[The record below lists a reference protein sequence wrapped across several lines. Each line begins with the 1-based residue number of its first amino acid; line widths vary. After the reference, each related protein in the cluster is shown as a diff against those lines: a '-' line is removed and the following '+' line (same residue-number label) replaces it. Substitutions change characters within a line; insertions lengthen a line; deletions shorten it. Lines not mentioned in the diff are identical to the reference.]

1 VVGVAGTGIFT
12 QSGGTNTTNALTIAS
27 YAGSNGTYNL
37 NGGTLTTKSLSSG
50 SGTAAFNFGGGT
62 LKAGGTFSTTLPM
75 TLTGTG
81 GDATI
86 DTGSYAVTLSG
97 QLSGPG
103 GLNKLGSNTLTLSAQ
118 NIFDGPAT
126 VVAGTLNV
134 SGRLANNGS
143 DKVSIYADATGATK
157 LMRHVLGTGV
167 PSYVGLGS
175 TVVGGELNTKADIMA
190 GAASG
195 AADVSMAWRTRHDI
209 SGGNSL
215 SSEILSLDG
224 IHTNGSGTDTF
235 LLQMSYDPQIW
246 GSEEMDAIAKRSL
259 HLVTLDGSEWIRAV
273 DGNFGGTA
281 AWQGDMLVSTVA
293 AGNLATELGWYGVD
307 TSTHVAWAVLN
318 HNSYFAV
325 APEPSSIIL
334 LSIGAFSLLAY
345 VWRRRNRT
353 T

>member
-1 VVGVAGTGIFT
+1 
-12 QSGGTNTTNALTIAS
+12 
-27 YAGSNGTYNL
+27 
-37 NGGTLTTKSLSSG
+37 
-50 SGTAAFNFGGGT
+50 
-62 LKAGGTFSTTLPM
+62 
-75 TLTGTG
+75 
-81 GDATI
+81 
-86 DTGSYAVTLSG
+86 
-97 QLSGPG
+97 
-103 GLNKLGSNTLTLSAQ
+103 
-118 NIFDGPAT
+118 
-126 VVAGTLNV
+126 
-134 SGRLANNGS
+134 
-143 DKVSIYADATGATK
+143 
-157 LMRHVLGTGV
+157 
-167 PSYVGLGS
+167 
-175 TVVGGELNTKADIMA
+175 
-190 GAASG
+190 
-195 AADVSMAWRTRHDI
+195 MAWRTRHDI